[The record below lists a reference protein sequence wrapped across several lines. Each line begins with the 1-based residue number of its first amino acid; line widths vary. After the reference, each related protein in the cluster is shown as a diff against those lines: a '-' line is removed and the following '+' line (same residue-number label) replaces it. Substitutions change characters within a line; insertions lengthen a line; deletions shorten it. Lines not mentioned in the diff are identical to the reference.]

1 MPDNRIGGLLSSY
14 WCITVKR
21 RYTTS
26 IVAPRHSI
34 WEQSPLPSLA
44 LCRVT
49 LCGLVCVDYVL
60 AAMMNITQLT
70 QTHMTD
76 IVP

>member
-1 MPDNRIGGLLSSY
+1 MPDDRIGGLLSRY
-14 WCITVKR
+14 WCITVKQHN
-21 RYTTS
+21 TTS
-26 IVAPRHSI
+26 IVAPSQSI
-34 WEQSPLPSLA
+34 WEQSPLLSLA

-49 LCGLVCVDYVL
+49 LFGLVCVDYVL
-60 AAMMNITQLT
+60 AAMMNITRLT

>member
-1 MPDNRIGGLLSSY
+1 MPDDRIGGLLSSF
-14 WCITVKR
+14 WCITVKQHN
-21 RYTTS
+21 TTS
-26 IVAPRHSI
+26 IVAPSQSI

-49 LCGLVCVDYVL
+49 LFGLVCVDYVL

-70 QTHMTD
+70 QRHMTD

>member
-1 MPDNRIGGLLSSY
+1 MPDDRIGPVLSRY
-14 WCITVKR
+14 WCITVKEHN
-21 RYTTS
+21 TTS
-26 IVAPRHSI
+26 IIAPSQSI

-49 LCGLVCVDYVL
+49 LFGLVCVDYVL

>member
-1 MPDNRIGGLLSSY
+1 MPDDRIGPVLSSF
-14 WCITVKR
+14 WCITVKQHK
-21 RYTTS
+21 TTS
-26 IVAPRHSI
+26 TVAPRHSI
-34 WEQSPLPSLA
+34 WEQSPLHSLA

-49 LCGLVCVDYVL
+49 LFGLVCVDYVL

>member
-1 MPDNRIGGLLSSY
+1 MPDDRIGPLLSSY
-14 WCITVKR
+14 WCITVKQHISSS
-21 RYTTS
+21 T
-26 IVAPRHSI
+26 VAPGHSI
-34 WEQSPLPSLA
+34 WEQSPLASLA

-49 LCGLVCVDYVL
+49 LFGLVCVDYVL

-70 QTHMTD
+70 QTHMTN

>member
-1 MPDNRIGGLLSSY
+1 MPDDRIGGLLSRY
-14 WCITVKR
+14 WCITVKQHN
-21 RYTTS
+21 TTS
-26 IVAPRHSI
+26 IVAPSQSI

-49 LCGLVCVDYVL
+49 LFGLVCVDYVL

>member
-1 MPDNRIGGLLSSY
+1 MLSRY
-14 WCITVKR
+14 WCITVKQHNNK
-21 RYTTS
+21 S
-26 IVAPRHSI
+26 IIAPSQSI

-49 LCGLVCVDYVL
+49 LFGLVCVYCVL